1 MLSATSCSSTAASV
15 SATRRRPPEK
25 TLLKRI
31 MLRLQ
36 DNRVDRDDGEGDDG
50 TSRNSP
56 SRCAAPLEEDSA
68 NFAMLKTVLN
78 AVFVTT
84 GLVLLIS
91 VIVVIIYTSIGR
103 YRWLVC
109 IFTI

>member
-1 MLSATSCSSTAASV
+1 VSV
-15 SATRRRPPEK
+15 ARSRPPEK

-36 DNRVDRDDGEGDDG
+36 DNRVDRDGDEDPG
-50 TSRNSP
+50 TSGNSP
-56 SRCAAPLEEDSA
+56 HRRAAPAEEDSA

-103 YRWLVC
+103 YRGHSL
-109 IFTI
+109 T

>member
-1 MLSATSCSSTAASV
+1 
-15 SATRRRPPEK
+15 
-25 TLLKRI
+25 

-36 DNRVDRDDGEGDDG
+36 DNRIERDGGEGDDC

-56 SRCAAPLEEDSA
+56 HRRAVPPEEDSA

-103 YRWLVC
+103 
-109 IFTI
+109 

>member
-1 MLSATSCSSTAASV
+1 
-15 SATRRRPPEK
+15 
-25 TLLKRI
+25 

-36 DNRVDRDDGEGDDG
+36 DNRVDRDGDDDDEKG
-50 TSRNSP
+50 TPRKSP
-56 SRCAAPLEEDSA
+56 RRQAAAAEEDSA

-91 VIVVIIYTSIGR
+91 VIIVIIYTSIGG
-103 YRWLVC
+103 YKTSFPV
-109 IFTI
+109 